1 MAAFSPSRAP
11 LCHHLQRHPR
21 TQAVAQH
28 PQAALSW
35 QPPEHSSPATNANS
49 TRVSDGGLLPHHK
62 NYKRG
67 GQGGLISPRN
77 RLERALSPHQEPRP
91 HRFSPEITSPRP
103 MRMPPAANRS
113 EPGLHAIL
121 STHRLERL
129 KTPAASS
136 GAPLPALHPT
146 AGAVPATAVDTPRSA
161 HVNRTLRKQDHRI
174 PAAPPVCGTPLAPTP
189 QGAGLRRRST
199 DLRADPG
206 MLSGWQACRL
216 AEAATAA
223 DATCRDGATFRQYYS
238 QRFNRAPLC
247 TTLACLSSPPLP
259 ASASVPALSGG
270 ASWASRW
277 AKGPKRLPQGSWAAL
292 PCGSRFSAGGSPSTS
307 TRPLVMRGEGG
318 GGGAT
323 SLGHADGQAN
333 RSFMAREG

>member
-11 LCHHLQRHPR
+11 LCHHFQRHPR

-91 HRFSPEITSPRP
+91 HRFFPEITSPRP

-174 PAAPPVCGTPLAPTP
+174 PAAPPVCDTPLAPTP

-199 DLRADPG
+199 DLHADPG

-223 DATCRDGATFRQYYS
+223 QRNLPRRRSCR
-238 QRFNRAPLC
+238 
-247 TTLACLSSPPLP
+247 
-259 ASASVPALSGG
+259 SVTYHEL
-270 ASWASRW
+270 
-277 AKGPKRLPQGSWAAL
+277 
-292 PCGSRFSAGGSPSTS
+292 
-307 TRPLVMRGEGG
+307 
-318 GGGAT
+318 
-323 SLGHADGQAN
+323 
-333 RSFMAREG
+333 

>member
-11 LCHHLQRHPR
+11 LCHHFQRHPR

-91 HRFSPEITSPRP
+91 HRFFPEITSPRP

-174 PAAPPVCGTPLAPTP
+174 PAAPPVCDTPLAPTP

-199 DLRADPG
+199 DLHADPG

-223 DATCRDGATFRQYYS
+223 QRNLPRRRSCRSATHSGPS
-238 QRFNRAPLC
+238 KH
-247 TTLACLSSPPLP
+247 S
-259 ASASVPALSGG
+259 SVPPWH
-270 ASWASRW
+270 ASPRTHR
-277 AKGPKRLPQGSWAAL
+277 PRTPQGL
-292 PCGSRFSAGGSPSTS
+292 RSAGGPAARSVGQRGRNAHLTDRGHTFPTESGARLAM
-307 TRPLVMRGEGG
+307 RPALRR
-318 GGGAT
+318 T
-323 SLGHADGQAN
+323 
-333 RSFMAREG
+333 